1 VLERRDLLKW
11 SMLGG
16 SVGLAGLAGVAAGV
30 GVRARKTYAR
40 SRYDVIPNVE
50 VWTHEGRKVR
60 FYDDLV
66 KDKVVTL
73 NAFFVGCGG
82 SCPLITANLR
92 RVQDLLGEQ
101 VGRDIFMYSITLQ
114 PELETPEIL
123 RDYAEQFEVRPGW
136 QFLTG
141 APADIELL
149 RRRLGFY
156 DPDPGIDVLD
166 DTHTGILR
174 FGNDRLQRWAGCP
187 ALARPEGIV
196 FAITS
201 SLMV

>member
-1 VLERRDLLKW
+1 MLERRDLLKW
-11 SMLGG
+11 SLLGG
-16 SVGLAGLAGVAAGV
+16 SVGLAGGVRLAG
-30 GVRARKTYAR
+30 RKAHAR
-40 SRYDVIPNVE
+40 SPYDVIPNIE

-73 NAFFVGCGG
+73 NVFFVGCGD

-92 RVQDLLGEQ
+92 RVQDLLGER

-123 RDYAEQFEVRPGW
+123 RDYAELFEVGPGW

-166 DTHTGILR
+166 DAHTGILR
-174 FGNDRLQRWAGCP
+174 FGNDRLRRWAGCP

-196 FAITS
+196 FTITS
-201 SLMV
+201 SVMV

>member
-1 VLERRDLLKW
+1 MLERRDLLKW
-11 SMLGG
+11 SLLGG
-16 SVGLAGLAGVAAGV
+16 SVGLAGVAGAV
-30 GVRARKTYAR
+30 GVTRRKAHAP
-40 SRYDVIPNVE
+40 SPYDVIPNIE

-73 NAFFVGCGG
+73 NVFFVGCGD

-92 RVQDLLGEQ
+92 RVQDLLGER

-123 RDYAEQFEVRPGW
+123 RDYAELFEVGPGW

-166 DTHTGILR
+166 DAHTGILC
-174 FGNDRLQRWAGCP
+174 FGNDRLWRWAGCP

-196 FAITS
+196 STITS
-201 SLMV
+201 SVMI

>member
-1 VLERRDLLKW
+1 MLERRDLLKW
-11 SMLGG
+11 SLLGG
-16 SVGLAGLAGVAAGV
+16 SVGLAGVAGGVRLAG
-30 GVRARKTYAR
+30 RKAHAR
-40 SRYDVIPNVE
+40 SPYDVIPNIE

-73 NAFFVGCGG
+73 NVFFVGCGD
-82 SCPLITANLR
+82 SCSLITANLR
-92 RVQDLLGEQ
+92 RVQDLLGER

-123 RDYAEQFEVRPGW
+123 RDYAELFEVGPGW

-166 DTHTGILR
+166 DAHTGILR
-174 FGNDRLQRWAGCP
+174 FGNDRLRRWAGCP

-196 FAITS
+196 FTITS
-201 SLMV
+201 SVMV

>member
-1 VLERRDLLKW
+1 MLERRDLLKW
-11 SMLGG
+11 SLLGG
-16 SVGLAGLAGVAAGV
+16 SVGLAGVAGGVRLAG
-30 GVRARKTYAR
+30 RKAHAR
-40 SRYDVIPNVE
+40 SPYDVIPNIE

-73 NAFFVGCGG
+73 NVFFVGCGD

-92 RVQDLLGEQ
+92 RVQDLLGER

-123 RDYAEQFEVRPGW
+123 RDYAELFEVGPGW

-166 DTHTGILR
+166 DAHTGILR
-174 FGNDRLQRWAGCP
+174 FGNDRLRRWAGCP

-196 FAITS
+196 FTITS
-201 SLMV
+201 SVMV